1 MNREK
6 TISGNEDNAW
16 VPVEAANIESTAH
29 LQGEVLDQRLT
40 NHVVTAVHFEPFHHR
55 TPFSTR
61 GRGEIECFGVF
72 ARLIFVE
79 QSQKDGGV
87 VRITGVKN
95 HIALNAY
102 INKRA
107 TGGFARSPL
116 DHG

>member
-72 ARLIFVE
+72 ARLLFVE

-87 VRITGVKN
+87 VKN
-95 HIALNAY
+95 YRGKESH
-102 INKRA
+102 RA
-107 TGGFARSPL
+107 ECLHQQASDWRFC
-116 DHG
+116 